1 MRTTLVLPDDLYR
14 EVKATAA
21 VQGRTVTSVVEE
33 SLREFLATHNAPAPL
48 SPLPVSDVPWGLSEE
63 FLATGIDF
71 NDSSAVL
78 DWLDQVEGRYP

>member
-21 VQGRTVTSVVEE
+21 VQGRTVTSFVEE
-33 SLREFLATHNAPAPL
+33 SLRELL
-48 SPLPVSDVPWGLSEE
+48 SKYGTAHDLPPIPVSDKGGWLSEE